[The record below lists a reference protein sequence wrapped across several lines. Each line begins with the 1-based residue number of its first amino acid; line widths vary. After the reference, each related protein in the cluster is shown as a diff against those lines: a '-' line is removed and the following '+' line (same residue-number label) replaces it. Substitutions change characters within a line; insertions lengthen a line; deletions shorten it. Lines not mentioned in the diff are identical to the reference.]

1 MIGETITPN
10 KFGLKIKAKILLT
23 VIDLSLG
30 VIFLFKVNEFIV
42 TSIPRMFINISID
55 QLIK

>member
-1 MIGETITPN
+1 MIGEKNTK
-10 KFGLKIKAKILLT
+10 KFGKKKNFFKILLT

-42 TSIPRMFINISID
+42 TSIPRY
-55 QLIK
+55 L